1 MSKPK
6 YLYHGSGR
14 KLVGNKLIP
23 KKAEDLGG
31 NKDNSLNGVY
41 ASSVKEQAI
50 SMALHSSR
58 GVGEGSLQMHRID
71 GKLKIKDSI
80 IYKGWPNQRYVYLYT
95 MESKTFRNIPN
106 GSPQWISLKSVQ
118 PIKIEKLPVND
129 YIYLVRKATS
139 KERKE
144 FFKEIKNSR
153 VNKLQ
158 NH

>member
-14 KLVGNKLIP
+14 KLIGSSLIP

-31 NKDNSLNGVY
+31 NKDNSLRGVY
-41 ASSVKEQAI
+41 ASSVREQAI

-58 GVGEGSLQMHRID
+58 GVGEGSLQMHKVN

-80 IYKGWPNQRYVYLYT
+80 IYKGWPTQKYVYLYILP
-95 MESKTFRNIPN
+95 SKTFRNIPL
-106 GSPQWISLKSVQ
+106 GSPQWVSLKSVK
-118 PIKIEKLPVND
+118 PIQIEKLFVKD
-129 YIYLVRKATS
+129 YLYLVRKATV

-144 FFKEIKNSR
+144 F
-153 VNKLQ
+153 
-158 NH
+158 